1 MFKTAQ
7 NVIIILI
14 MVAIIPAPD
23 FRHWMTLPI
32 SCFMFHHHH
41 QYQRHHHHHHQ
52 YHHRYLN
59 SFHFRMTPLP
69 SVPWA
74 SVGIYDD
81 QRSFT
86 AQHSQ
91 FLANHILM
99 STLIDFI
106 IIIVGRR
113 SNTDF
118 FCKGRGGAQCIG

>member
-1 MFKTAQ
+1 
-7 NVIIILI
+7 
-14 MVAIIPAPD
+14 
-23 FRHWMTLPI
+23 
-32 SCFMFHHHH
+32 
-41 QYQRHHHHHHQ
+41 
-52 YHHRYLN
+52 
-59 SFHFRMTPLP
+59 MTPLP

-99 STLIDFI
+99 STLIDFV
-106 IIIVGRR
+106 IIIVGKR

-118 FCKGRGGAQCIG
+118 FCKGRGGAGGYPPNPLEIGSAKEGVGLPHKSAKTGIFGP